1 MKLAQPT
8 TSTAVVGSSTPRLR
22 RPKLHGLGTATPL
35 HRMSQAES
43 LQMFTDIVCEDE
55 RQARLARVLY
65 KKTEVDNRH
74 TCVPHQVAYNWCQP
88 VDGLASGPR
97 TNLAVPPEVIPQVTG
112 GSSHGPTTLERMRLY
127 ADFASDLAVQASQ
140 RALASAAMAAGEI
153 THLVTVSCT
162 GFDAPGVDIELIQQL
177 GLPRSTQRINVGFM
191 GCHGAINGLRA
202 ALGIATA
209 DPHAKV
215 LVCCVEL
222 CSLHYRFKWDSE
234 GIVGNA
240 LFADGAAAVVL
251 SQAELRGLLEDDSY
265 TNDLR
270 TNDSSISHSPAEE
283 SPVDEL
289 PAEEST
295 GFEATSYGS
304 AADGAS
310 FGDWQLLDT
319 GSLVIAD
326 SKQAMSWRVGDHG
339 FEMLLTS
346 EVGDRIEE
354 GLADWLN
361 GWLAT
366 HDLALDDIDYWG
378 VHPGG
383 PRILSAVQNSLQ
395 LDDAALS
402 TSRHVLQHNGNMSSP
417 TVLFILNEFL
427 SQYAAERR
435 LGGESER
442 RKHCILLAFGPGLV
456 AEIALL
462 STTPR

>member
-8 TSTAVVGSSTPRLR
+8 TSAAVVGTSTPRLR
-22 RPKLHGLGTATPL
+22 RPKLHGLGTATPV

-55 RQARLARVLY
+55 RQSRLARVLY

-209 DPHAKV
+209 DPHARV

-251 SQAELRGLLEDDSY
+251 SQVEPAGASVDDSCASDY
-265 TNDLR
+265 TAGG
-270 TNDSSISHSPAEE
+270 TTAGGTTVGAASS
-283 SPVDEL
+283 
-289 PAEEST
+289 
-295 GFEATSYGS
+295 FGS
-304 AADGAS
+304 AAEGVS
-310 FGDWQLLDT
+310 LGDWELFDT

-346 EVGDRIEE
+346 EVGDKIEE

-366 HDLALDDIDYWG
+366 HDLALDDIDYWA

-427 SQYAAERR
+427 SQYAADCR
-435 LGGESER
+435 LGGESEQR
-442 RKHCILLAFGPGLV
+442 RHCILLAFGPGLV

-462 STTPR
+462 STMPR